1 MASAAETEIRE
12 LVSKWEQAVRD
23 EDLAGIRVNHSE
35 DFLMFDVAPPFLS
48 RGLDAYMETWKI
60 FYPSQARPL
69 TFYFEQ
75 IEVTAGEDVAFA
87 TAIGTC
93 GYIDH
98 GERTDL
104 RFRLTMG
111 LQKREGRW
119 LIIHE
124 HHSVPAES

>member
-1 MASAAETEIRE
+1 MASAARTEIE
-12 LVSKWEQAVRD
+12 KIISEWAQAVRN
-23 EDLAGIRVNHSE
+23 EDLAGIRAHHALDV
-35 DFLMFDVAPPFLS
+35 LMFDVPPPFLS

-60 FYPSQARPL
+60 FYPSQARPI

-93 GYIDH
+93 GYIEL
-98 GERTDL
+98 GKRIDL
-104 RFRLTMG
+104 KFRLTMG
-111 LQKREGRW
+111 FQKRANQW

-124 HHSVPAES
+124 HHSIPAES